1 MNNLSLLENSV
12 QLQSLSDR
20 SLKVDANKKQII
32 QSINIEPIKL
42 ELIHAYQFG
51 YRGQLKYTWRS
62 SKDKEK
68 CGIIIGYKLRNVDTK
83 PLNYLKCEYT
93 IKGIETHKEIAE
105 PGEEFIITRDDLKY
119 LMIQNGRKLE
129 NANIRLRSGH
139 AAKLLSNG
147 NEVREIIRR
156 SSPRQ
161 SDGSITTAFYV
172 KHVLMH
178 GTFIDDKFIQR
189 DNLPY
194 IQFKRNSGKSIRQP
208 KYCITISKN
217 VNQTIK
223 LIDTPET
230 KKYFYWVDNRY
241 LLYKYKKYLQVLS
254 KQDVLQA
261 IQSQIDVNNSWYQHV
276 KLQYFDGTKNRTV
289 EIWHNSTEYTYEQEV
304 NLGMRS
310 LAQEILKEDGNYS
323 ISSLGKH
330 WTYYK
335 DIIGQALYGDNN
347 VENHKYYKPSLVHR
361 NQLYHC
367 EIGRT
372 LNGKEDVS
380 DISVYLYYE
389 LDAYISRRVE
399 FQSIQIITSISKEEL
414 VRQSDKYKLAG
425 YEQIRCSRSNVELYI
440 KKYNDYKYNVAVLQ
454 TEYVKVKSLQSVLN
468 RCSKVGTLELR
479 GCTVRLDRLRKT
491 FGYKPNKIGTIYID
505 RVCIP
510 GGIALY
516 SSKNVKNP
524 GNKVID
530 FIVNDDKLKQIA
542 ARQGYDPKDRYDF
555 AIDSIINDTFAEVKI
570 KFSNISDR
578 QLYII
583 RNMLRCGIFSS
594 KVFDLV
600 VQLNLIDELDALE
613 IYKSGAMQVLED
625 CVYKISL
632 YTVSQMF
639 DNLGKETKVIT
650 TNKYVEVANKRRLQL
665 KN

>member
-1 MNNLSLLENSV
+1 MSRNSEV
-12 QLQSLSDR
+12 S
-20 SLKVDANKKQII
+20 ANKMQAI
-32 QSINIEPIKL
+32 QSINIDPVKL
-42 ELIHAYQFG
+42 ELVHAYQFG
-51 YRGQLKYTWRS
+51 YRGQLKQTGRS

-68 CGIIIGYKLRNVDTK
+68 CGIIIGYKLKNVDTK

-93 IKGIETHKEIAE
+93 IKGIETHKEIVE

-139 AAKLLSNG
+139 AAKLLSNDNKVG
-147 NEVREIIRR
+147 EIIRR

-161 SDGSITTAFYV
+161 SDGSITTAFYA

-223 LIDTPET
+223 IIDTPET

-304 NLGMRS
+304 NLGMRR

-335 DIIGQALYGDNN
+335 DIIGQTLYGDNN
-347 VENHKYYKPSLVHR
+347 VENHKYYRASLVHR
-361 NQLYHC
+361 DQLRCC
-367 EIGRT
+367 ELGDIMKHGCVY
-372 LNGKEDVS
+372 DVP
-380 DISVYLYYE
+380 IHLYNE
-389 LDAYISRRVE
+389 LDGYISRCVE
-399 FQSIQIITSISKEEL
+399 FQSIQIITSMSKEEL
-414 VRQSDKYKLAG
+414 VRQSNKYNLAG
-425 YEQIRCSRSNVELYI
+425 YEQIRCSKLKVELYI

-454 TEYVKVKSLQSVLN
+454 TEQVEVKGLQSVLN
-468 RCSKVGTLELR
+468 KCSRVGTLELR
-479 GCTVRLDRLRKT
+479 GCTVRLDSLRKT
-491 FGYKPNKIGTIYID
+491 FGSIPNKIGTLYID
-505 RVCIP
+505 KVSIP
-510 GGIALY
+510 GGVTMY

-555 AIDSIINDTFAEVKI
+555 AIDSIINDAFTEVKI

-583 RNMLRCGIFSS
+583 RNMLRCGIFDS

-600 VQLNLIDELDALE
+600 AQLNLIDEIDAIE
-613 IYKSGAMQVLED
+613 IYKSGAMRVLED
-625 CVYKISL
+625 CAYKISL

-639 DNLGKETKVIT
+639 DNLGKKTKVIT

-665 KN
+665 KT

>member
-1 MNNLSLLENSV
+1 MNNLSLLESSV

-51 YRGQLKYTWRS
+51 YRGQLKYTGRS

-139 AAKLLSNG
+139 AAKLLSND

-261 IQSQIDVNNSWYQHV
+261 IQSQIDTNNSWYQDV

-304 NLGMRS
+304 NLGMRR
-310 LAQEILKEDGNYS
+310 LAQEILKEDGDYS

-347 VENHKYYKPSLVHR
+347 IGNRKYYKPSLVHR
-361 NQLYHC
+361 NQLYQC

-372 LNGKEDVS
+372 LQSKEDVS
-380 DISVYLYYE
+380 DTSVYLYYE
-389 LDAYISRRVE
+389 LDGYISRRVE

-425 YEQIRCSRSNVELYI
+425 YEQIICSRLKVERYI
-440 KKYNDYKYNVAVLQ
+440 
-454 TEYVKVKSLQSVLN
+454 
-468 RCSKVGTLELR
+468 
-479 GCTVRLDRLRKT
+479 
-491 FGYKPNKIGTIYID
+491 
-505 RVCIP
+505 
-510 GGIALY
+510 
-516 SSKNVKNP
+516 
-524 GNKVID
+524 
-530 FIVNDDKLKQIA
+530 
-542 ARQGYDPKDRYDF
+542 
-555 AIDSIINDTFAEVKI
+555 
-570 KFSNISDR
+570 
-578 QLYII
+578 
-583 RNMLRCGIFSS
+583 
-594 KVFDLV
+594 
-600 VQLNLIDELDALE
+600 
-613 IYKSGAMQVLED
+613 
-625 CVYKISL
+625 
-632 YTVSQMF
+632 
-639 DNLGKETKVIT
+639 
-650 TNKYVEVANKRRLQL
+650 
-665 KN
+665 

>member
-1 MNNLSLLENSV
+1 MSRNSEV
-12 QLQSLSDR
+12 S
-20 SLKVDANKKQII
+20 ANKMQAI
-32 QSINIEPIKL
+32 QNINIDPVKL

-51 YRGQLKYTWRS
+51 HRGQLKQTGKS

-68 CGIIIGYKLRNVDTK
+68 CGIIVGYKLKNVDTK
-83 PLNYLKCEYT
+83 PLSYLKCEYT
-93 IKGIETHKEIAE
+93 IKGIETHKEIAN
-105 PGEEFIITRDDLKY
+105 PGEQFIITRDDLKY

-139 AAKLLSNG
+139 AAKLLSND
-147 NEVREIIRR
+147 NKIREIVRR

-161 SDGSITTAFYV
+161 SEGSITTAFYV

-178 GTFIDDKFIQR
+178 GTFIDNKFIQR

-194 IQFKRNSGKSIRQP
+194 IQFKRNSGKSIRES
-208 KYCITISKN
+208 KYCKTISKN
-217 VNQTIK
+217 VGTNIK
-223 LIDTPET
+223 LLDTPEI

-241 LLYKYKKYLQVLS
+241 LLYKYKKYFRVLS
-254 KQDVLQA
+254 DKELRLIIA
-261 IQSQIDVNNSWYQHV
+261 NHMISNYKNHYTYYEIIDVT
-276 KLQYFDGTKNRTV
+276 YFDGVK
-289 EIWHNSTEYTYEQEV
+289 Y
-304 NLGMRS
+304 RS
-310 LAQEILKEDGNYS
+310 IRVYYDASKWNNGRGSINHAMMGISQEILKEDGNYS
-323 ISSLGKH
+323 ISSLGKR
-330 WTYYK
+330 WAYYK

-347 VENHKYYKPSLVHR
+347 VENHKYYRASLVHR
-361 NQLYHC
+361 NQLRCC
-367 EIGRT
+367 ELGNIMKHGCVY
-372 LNGKEDVS
+372 DVP
-380 DISVYLYYE
+380 IQLYYD
-389 LDAYISRRVE
+389 LMRYVDRCVE
-399 FQSIQIITSISKEEL
+399 FQSIQIITSMNKEEL

-425 YEQIRCSRSNVELYI
+425 YEQIRCSKPKVEIYI

-454 TEYVKVKSLQSVLN
+454 TEQVEVQGLQSVLN
-468 RCSKVGTLELR
+468 KCSKVGTLELR
-479 GCTVRLDRLRKT
+479 GCTVRLDSLRKT

-505 RVCIP
+505 KVCIP

-542 ARQGYDPKDRYDF
+542 AKQGYDPKDRYDF
-555 AIDSIINDTFAEVKI
+555 AIDSIINDAFTEVKN

-583 RNMLRCGIFSS
+583 RNMLRCGIFDS

-600 VQLNLIDELDALE
+600 AQLNLIDEMDVLG
-613 IYKSGAMQVLED
+613 IYNTGAMQILED
-625 CVYKISL
+625 CSYKISL

-650 TNKYVEVANKRRLQL
+650 TNKYVEIANKRRLQL